1 MLMSKGVYSGG
12 LYSRG
17 LMLGILRYLDLRIS
31 KFQLCLMKYSFFLY
45 FCFGKHSSI
54 IDTIVLIENINISA
68 FCIVN

>member
-1 MLMSKGVYSGG
+1 
-12 LYSRG
+12 
-17 LMLGILRYLDLRIS
+17 MLGILRYLDLRIS

-45 FCFGKHSSI
+45 FCFGQQSSI